1 MIRKFL
7 SDEGMRERLDH
18 LIAAWTLSLAL
29 FATSVSAQQARN
41 ITHPERVPAA
51 YVEADALIRQG
62 AYEEAK
68 GKIQEELARNPSSVE
83 GYNLLGIVYSDQKD
97 FDNAIETLQR
107 ALKLA
112 PNSARTHGN
121 LGSVYFAQGNPELA
135 EREFRAALRLDPGNK
150 DANYNLGSLLLAKGN
165 AREAIPFLKR
175 VRPENL
181 ETRLNLAR
189 AYLQAGRTAEGLRL
203 TNEISQEN
211 KGDVKVHFT
220 LGVLLAAERQ
230 LKAAQ
235 VELERAN
242 FLEPETFDILENLGH
257 VYLRG
262 GDNGK
267 AELTLN
273 RALKLKPDSAEA
285 LYFLAQ
291 VYTNQKRPVD
301 ALDVLARAHK
311 LAPEN
316 TDIIFQLARAS
327 MTQNYFADAI
337 PLLES
342 GIKIAPR
349 RADLHAA
356 LGESYFM
363 SGETEK
369 AIQEFKT
376 LIGVSPSAGS
386 YAFMGLSYRHLGR
399 FDEAKKYFEEGLKKD
414 PRNASCL
421 FNMGYIEE
429 RQGNHEAAE
438 KYFQDALRADPELAD
453 AILELA
459 NLRVSAKR
467 YEEAAALLRKYVR
480 LSHDPAT
487 GYYKLAMVE
496 RSLHQMDAA
505 QRDLS
510 VFQTLSKNV
519 SPGPYPYQH
528 LFDYLDNR
536 SSLTPQARTQLD
548 LTELTEQ
555 IKKHPDQ
562 PQDLYMLAETY
573 LKLGKVD
580 EARQT
585 IARLDQLSADDYRT
599 QAGVGVLLAGYNLYD
614 DAIQHFQS
622 ALRANPDSDGVKF
635 DLADAYF
642 RKSMYR
648 ESLEAAQQVS
658 ADGRKDDA
666 YLSLLGDI
674 YAHLGDTTRAADIF
688 RDAISRNPDN
698 DQYYLSLA
706 LGELREGN
714 IEEAQNTLQK
724 GLTRIPG
731 SGKLAWGLGVVSV
744 LQGRPGEAAQ
754 HLERAVD
761 LLPEWS
767 GSYSALGV
775 FYFQTGQIAK
785 AREAMERL
793 KSSNARGGFDMSR
806 IEEALDRAPANPSA
820 APEPMSAAAR
830 QQFLQLALSLAD
842 RTL

>member
-1 MIRKFL
+1 MIWFSSRSESRRKSGDVFA
-7 SDEGMRERLDH
+7 GWV
-18 LIAAWTLSLAL
+18 AVSLAL
-29 FATSVSAQQARN
+29 LFPISIRAQQPAR
-41 ITHPERVPAA
+41 A
-51 YVEADALIRQG
+51 
-62 AYEEAK
+62 
-68 GKIQEELARNPSSVE
+68 PSSLE
-83 GYNLLGIVYSDQKD
+83 
-97 FDNAIETLQR
+97 AR
-107 ALKLA
+107 LKLA
-112 PNSARTHGN
+112 HT
-121 LGSVYFAQGNPELA
+121 
-135 EREFRAALRLDPGNK
+135 
-150 DANYNLGSLLLAKGN
+150 
-165 AREAIPFLKR
+165 
-175 VRPENL
+175 
-181 ETRLNLAR
+181 
-189 AYLQAGRTAEGLRL
+189 YLQAGRTAEGLKL
-203 TNEISQEN
+203 TKEISDEN
-211 KGDVKVHFT
+211 KNDVQVHFT
-220 LGVLLAAERQ
+220 LGVLLAAEKQ
-230 LKAAQ
+230 LKPAEL
-235 VELERAN
+235 ELERAN
-242 FLEPETFDILENLGH
+242 ALKPENFEILENLGH
-257 VYLRG
+257 VYLREG
-262 GDNGK
+262 ENAK

-273 RALKLKPDSAEA
+273 RALKLQPDSAET

-291 VYTNQKRPVD
+291 VYANQKRPVD
-301 ALDVLARAHK
+301 ALDLLARAHK

-342 GIKIAPR
+342 GIKIAPK

-376 LIGVSPSAGS
+376 LIEVSPSAGS

-429 RQGNHEAAE
+429 RQGNHAAAE
-438 KYFQDALRADPELAD
+438 KYFQDALRIDPELPE

-459 NLRVSAKR
+459 NLRISAKR

-480 LSHDPAT
+480 LSHDPAA

-505 QRDLS
+505 QRDLN
-510 VFQTLSKNV
+510 VFQTLSKNA

-528 LFDYLDNR
+528 LFDYLDSR
-536 SSLTPQARTQLD
+536 SNLTPQARTQLD
-548 LTELTEQ
+548 LSELTEQ

-580 EARQT
+580 EAKET
-585 IARLDQLSADDYRT
+585 IVRLDQLSADDFRT
-599 QAGVGVLLAGYNLYD
+599 QAGVGVLFAGYHLYD

-642 RKSMYR
+642 RKGMYR
-648 ESLEAAQQVS
+648 EAQDLARQVS
-658 ADGRKDDA
+658 AEGQKDDA

-674 YAHLGDTTRAADIF
+674 YAHLGDTKRATGIF
-688 RDAISRNPDN
+688 RDAITRNPDN

-714 IEEAQNTLQK
+714 VVDAQATLQK

-731 SGKLAWGLGVVSV
+731 SGKLTWGLGVVSV
-744 LQGRPGEAAQ
+744 LQGKPDEAAV

-793 KSSNARGGFDMSR
+793 KNSNARGGFDMSR
-806 IEEALDRAPANPSA
+806 IEEALDRAPTNPSA